1 MSSVNRRNFIIT
13 GVGAA
18 STLGRPAMSQ
28 AQAPIETLKIAVGY
42 PAGGTTDL
50 VARYIGERLR
60 AVGYARN
67 VVIENR
73 AGANG
78 RLVLETLK
86 SAPSDGSAAVVAPSS
101 AMTINPHIYAK
112 LSYRPFEDMVPI
124 STVAT
129 FDATLAV
136 GPMVPASVKNLRDF
150 LAWCKSNPASAAFGS
165 PGVGSSLHLLVSM
178 FAKTAGVDLTHVA
191 FRGSIPAVTDLVGG
205 HIAAVTLPIGDFLPH
220 MKTGKVRLLAVSG
233 PERSRFVPDVATYQ
247 EQGFRD
253 IVAREG
259 WDVLL
264 PATASPAIVAS
275 LARACNIAAADPAY
289 AESLAALAIDAKVT
303 TQEATVRT
311 LKEQSQRWAE
321 RVRATGI
328 TAES

>member
-1 MSSVNRRNFIIT
+1 MT
-13 GVGAA
+13 GA
-18 STLGRPAMSQ
+18 SAVCSFGIAGFARAQTPA
-28 AQAPIETLKIAVGY
+28 PLDILKIAVGY
-42 PAGGTTDL
+42 PAGGTTDI
-50 VARYIGERLR
+50 VARRIGDRLR
-60 AVGYARN
+60 AVGYARS

-78 RLVLETLK
+78 RLVLEMLK
-86 SAPSDGSAAVVAPSS
+86 SAPADGTAAVVAPSS
-101 AMTINPHIYAK
+101 ALTINPHIHPK
-112 LSYRPFEDMVPI
+112 LSYRPFEDMVPV

-136 GPMVPASVKNLRDF
+136 GPMVPATVKDLRDF
-150 LAWCKSNPASAAFGS
+150 LAWCKANPSLAAFGS

-178 FAKTAGVDLTHVA
+178 FAKTAGVDLSHVA

-205 HIAAVTLPIGDFLPH
+205 HIASVTLPIGDFLPH
-220 MKTGKVRLLAVSG
+220 LKTGKVRLLAASG
-233 PERSRFVPDVATYQ
+233 PERSRFVPDVATYR

-264 PATASPAIVAS
+264 PASASAATVAA
-275 LARACNIAAADPAY
+275 LARACNIGAADAAY
-289 AESLAALAIDAKVT
+289 AENLAALAIEAKVST
-303 TQEATVRT
+303 HEATVKT
-311 LKEQSQRWAE
+311 LKEQSQHWAD

-328 TAES
+328 TATS